1 MLNKIIMKYSELKK
15 IVSLSIQTPLKK
27 INDNSSAKK
36 HEEWDSLAHLA
47 LLVSLDKKTKGKSSR
62 IPGLANTL
70 DLKKIK
76 VLLLKNR
83 LLSK

>member
-1 MLNKIIMKYSELKK
+1 MNYSELKK
-15 IVSLSIQTPLKK
+15 IISLSIKIPLKK

-36 HEEWDSLAHLA
+36 HEEWDSFAHLA
-47 LLVSLDKKTKGKSSR
+47 LIAALDKKTKGKSSR

-76 VLLLKNR
+76 VLLLKNK

>member
-1 MLNKIIMKYSELKK
+1 MNYSELKK
-15 IVSLSIQTPLKK
+15 IISLSIKIPLKK

-36 HEEWDSLAHLA
+36 HEEWDSFAHLA
-47 LLVSLDKKTKGKSSR
+47 LIAALDKKTKGKSSR
-62 IPGLANTL
+62 IPGLAKAL

-76 VLLLKNR
+76 VLLLKNK

>member
-1 MLNKIIMKYSELKK
+1 MKYGELKK
-15 IVSLSIQTPLKK
+15 IVSSSIEIPLKK
-27 INDNSSAKK
+27 ISENSSSKK
-36 HEEWDSLAHLA
+36 HKEWDSLAHLA
-47 LLVSLDKKTKGKSSR
+47 LLVALDKKTRGKSSR

-76 VLLLKNR
+76 ILLLKNR

>member
-15 IVSLSIQTPLKK
+15 IVSLSIQIPLKK

-76 VLLLKNR
+76 VLLLKNK

>member
-1 MLNKIIMKYSELKK
+1 MNYGELKK
-15 IVSLSIQTPLKK
+15 IISLSIKIPLKK

-76 VLLLKNR
+76 VLLLKNK

>member
-1 MLNKIIMKYSELKK
+1 MLNKIIMNYGELKK
-15 IVSLSIQTPLKK
+15 IISLSIKIPLKK

-36 HEEWDSLAHLA
+36 HEEWDSLGHLA
-47 LLVSLDKKTKGKSSR
+47 FLAALDKKTKGKSSR
-62 IPGLANTL
+62 IPGLAKTL

-76 VLLLKNR
+76 VLLLKNK

>member
-1 MLNKIIMKYSELKK
+1 MLNKIIMKYGELKK
-15 IVSLSIQTPLKK
+15 IVSLSIEIPLKK

-76 VLLLKNR
+76 VLLLKNK